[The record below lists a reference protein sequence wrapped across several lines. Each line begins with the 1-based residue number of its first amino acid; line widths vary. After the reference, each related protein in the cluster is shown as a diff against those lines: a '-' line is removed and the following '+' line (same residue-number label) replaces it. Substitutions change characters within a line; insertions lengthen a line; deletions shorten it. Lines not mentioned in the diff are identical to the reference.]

1 MTGRGER
8 GAGGTLQHIDL
19 EHADLL
25 SDEAVADPYPLLAAL
40 REHDPVHWS
49 TKYRS
54 WFITRYEDV
63 AAALRDDRFSSD
75 RITPYRRAKLEGPD
89 ADPRVRAA
97 FEVLEGW
104 MVFKDQ
110 PDHKRLRRLLSRAF
124 TPRAVTQMTSSIE
137 VITEELLDGIVAAGT
152 GTVDLIGDLAYPL
165 TASVIADML
174 GVPREDREQFK
185 DWSDQITGLVFG
197 GMGDATRYAVGAEG
211 MAELTSYL
219 AELVRTHER
228 APADDLISAMISAR
242 DARDALSHDEVIAT
256 GVLLLFAGHE
266 TTTNLIGSGLLALL
280 QHPGQRRLLDERPEL
295 VGGAVEEVLRY
306 DGPAKTV
313 ARVMGDDVELR
324 GRRLRRG
331 ERVFLSPSS
340 ANRDPEVFADPDT
353 LDITRDR
360 TGQLGF
366 GVGMHYCLGAPL
378 ARLEA
383 SIAIPRALARLPGL
397 RLSGEALEWHPVLLS
412 RGMQRFP
419 AQFTAP

>member
-1 MTGRGER
+1 MT
-8 GAGGTLQHIDL
+8 AQHMDL
-19 EHADLL
+19 ERADLL
-25 SDEAVADPYPLLAAL
+25 SDEAVTDPYPLLAAL

-49 TKYRS
+49 TRYRS
-54 WFITRYEDV
+54 WFITRYDDV

-89 ADPRVRAA
+89 TDPRVRAA
-97 FEVLEGW
+97 FGVLEGW

-124 TPRAVTQMTSSIE
+124 TPRAVIRMTSTVE
-137 VITEELLDGIVAAGT
+137 EITEALLDAVTRGGT
-152 GTVDLIGDLAYPL
+152 GTVDLIGDFAYPL

-197 GMGDATRYAVGAEG
+197 GMGDATRHTVGAEG
-211 MAELTSYL
+211 MAELTAYL
-219 AELVRTHER
+219 SDLVRAHER
-228 APADDLISAMISAR
+228 QPADDLISAMINAR
-242 DARDALSHDEVIAT
+242 DAGDTLSHDEVIAT
-256 GVLLLFAGHE
+256 GILLLFAGHE
-266 TTTNLIGSGLLALL
+266 TTTNVIGSGLLALL
-280 QHPGQRRLLDERPEL
+280 QHPAQRALLDARPDM
-295 VGGAVEEVLRY
+295 VDAAVEEILRF

-324 GRRLRRG
+324 GRRLRTG

-340 ANRDPEVFADPDT
+340 ANRDPAVFEDPDT
-353 LDITRDR
+353 LDITRDKS
-360 TGQLGF
+360 GQLGF

-383 SIAIPRALARLPGL
+383 SIAIPHALERLPGL
-397 RLSGEALEWHPVLLS
+397 RLTDEPLRWHPVLLS
-412 RGMQRFP
+412 RGMQSFP
-419 AQFTAP
+419 AQFSS

>member
-1 MTGRGER
+1 MTCRGER
-8 GAGGTLQHIDL
+8 SDGGTLQHIDL

-40 REHDPVHWS
+40 REQDPVHWS
-49 TKYRS
+49 TRYRS
-54 WFITRYEDV
+54 WFVTRHDDV
-63 AAALRDDRFSSD
+63 TAALRDERFSSD

-97 FEVLEGW
+97 FGVLEGW

-124 TPRAVTQMTSSIE
+124 TPRAVLQMTSTVE
-137 VITEELLDGIVAAGT
+137 QITEELLDAVVGRET
-152 GTVDLIGDLAYPL
+152 GTVDLIGDFAYPL

-185 DWSDQITGLVFG
+185 DWSDQITGMVFG

-219 AELVRTHER
+219 SDLVRRHER
-228 APADDLISAMISAR
+228 EPADDLISAMISAR
-242 DARDALSHDEVIAT
+242 DDRDALSQDEVIAT

-266 TTTNLIGSGLLALL
+266 TTTNLIGSGILALL
-280 QHPGQRRLLDERPEL
+280 QHPSQRRLLDARPEL
-295 VGGAVEEVLRY
+295 VGGAVEEALRF

-324 GRRLRRG
+324 GRLLRRG
-331 ERVFLSPSS
+331 ERVFLSPSA
-340 ANRDPEVFADPDT
+340 ANRDPEVFDDPDT
-353 LDITRDR
+353 LDITRAKA
-360 TGQLGF
+360 GQLGF
-366 GVGMHYCLGAPL
+366 GIGMHYCLGAPL

-383 SIAIPRALARLPGL
+383 SVAIPRAFARLPEL
-397 RLSGEALEWHPVLLS
+397 RLTDEPLRWHPVLLS

-419 AQFTAP
+419 ARFTTP

>member
-1 MTGRGER
+1 MTAHNTDVEHTDVRHLDPER
-8 GAGGTLQHIDL
+8 
-19 EHADLL
+19 ADLL
-25 SDEAVADPYPLLAAL
+25 GDEAVADPYPLLAAL

-49 TKYRS
+49 AKYRS
-54 WFITRYEDV
+54 WFITRYDDV

-110 PDHKRLRRLLSRAF
+110 PDHLRLRRLLSRAF
-124 TPRAVTQMTSSIE
+124 TPRAVTRMTSSVEEIAA
-137 VITEELLDGIVAAGT
+137 ELLDGIVARGT
-152 GTVDLIGDLAYPL
+152 GDVDLVGDFAYPL

-174 GVPREDREQFK
+174 GVPRADREQFK

-197 GMGDATRYAVGAEG
+197 GMGDATRHTVGAQG

-219 AELVRTHER
+219 ADLVRAHER

-242 DARDALSHDEVIAT
+242 DDRDALSHDEVIST

-266 TTTNLIGSGLLALL
+266 TTTNLIGNGILALL
-280 QHPGQRRLLDERPEL
+280 RNPAQLALLRDRPGL
-295 VGGAVEEVLRY
+295 VDGMVEEALRF

-324 GRRLRRG
+324 GRHLRRG

-340 ANRDPEVFADPDT
+340 ANRDPAVFADPDT
-353 LDITRDR
+353 LDITREKS
-360 TGQLGF
+360 GQLGF
-366 GVGMHYCLGAPL
+366 GIGMHYCLGAPL

-383 SIAIPRALARLPGL
+383 SIAIPRAFARLPGL
-397 RLSGEALEWHPVLLS
+397 RLTDESLRWHPVLLS

-419 AQFTAP
+419 ARFTTP

>member
-1 MTGRGER
+1 MTAQNFDVEH
-8 GAGGTLQHIDL
+8 TDLEHTDL

-25 SDEAVADPYPLLAAL
+25 GADAVADPYPLLAAL

-49 TKYRS
+49 AKYRS
-54 WFITRYEDV
+54 WFVTRYDDV
-63 AAALRDDRFSSD
+63 AAALRDERFSSD

-89 ADPRVRAA
+89 ADPGVRAA

-110 PDHKRLRRLLSRAF
+110 PDHRRLRRLLSRAF
-124 TPRAVTQMTSSIE
+124 TPRAVTEMSSSVE
-137 VITEELLDGIVAAGT
+137 VIASELLDGIVARGT
-152 GTVDLIGDLAYPL
+152 GAVDLIGDFAYPL

-197 GMGDATRYAVGAEG
+197 GMGDATRHAVGAEG
-211 MAELTSYL
+211 MAELTAYL
-219 AELVRTHER
+219 SELVRAHER
-228 APADDLISAMISAR
+228 EPADDLISAMISAR
-242 DARDALSHDEVIAT
+242 DDKDALSHDEVIAT

-266 TTTNLIGSGLLALL
+266 TTTNLIGSGILALL
-280 QHPGQRRLLDERPEL
+280 EHPGQLDLLRSRPEL
-295 VGGAVEEVLRY
+295 VAGAVEEALRY

-313 ARVMGDDVELR
+313 ARVMGEDVELR

-331 ERVFLSPSS
+331 ERVFLCPSA
-340 ANRDPEVFADPDT
+340 ANRDPAVFEAPDT
-353 LDITRDR
+353 FDITRER
-360 TGQLGF
+360 SGQLGF
-366 GVGMHYCLGAPL
+366 GLGMHFCLGAPL

-383 SIAIPRALARLPGL
+383 SIAIPRALDRLPGL
-397 RLSGEALEWHPVLLS
+397 RRTDEALAWHPVLLS

-419 AQFTAP
+419 ARFTAP

>member
-8 GAGGTLQHIDL
+8 SDGGTLQHADL
-19 EHADLL
+19 QHADLL
-25 SDEAVADPYPLLAAL
+25 GAEAVADPYPLLAAL

-49 TKYRS
+49 ARYRS
-54 WFITRYEDV
+54 WFVTRHDDV
-63 AAALRDDRFSSD
+63 AAALRDERFSSD

-89 ADPRVRAA
+89 ADPGVRAA

-104 MVFKDQ
+104 MVFKDP

-124 TPRAVTQMTSSIE
+124 TPRAVTQMAASVEDIAA
-137 VITEELLDGIVAAGT
+137 ELLDGILARGS
-152 GTVDLIGDLAYPL
+152 GRLDLVGDYAYPL

-185 DWSDQITGLVFG
+185 DWSDRITGLVFG
-197 GMGDATRYAVGAEG
+197 GLGDASRHTLGARG
-211 MAELTSYL
+211 MTDLTAYL
-219 AELVRTHER
+219 SDLVRAHER

-242 DARDALSHDEVIAT
+242 DELDALSHDEVIAT

-266 TTTNLIGSGLLALL
+266 TTTNLIASGILALL
-280 QHPGQRRLLDERPEL
+280 EHPGQLDLLRARPEL
-295 VGGAVEEVLRY
+295 VDGAVEEALRF

-313 ARVMGDDVELR
+313 ARVMGEDVELR
-324 GRRLRRG
+324 GRVLRRG
-331 ERVFLSPSS
+331 ERVFLSPSA
-340 ANRDPEVFADPDT
+340 ANRDPAVFADPDT
-353 LDITRDR
+353 FDITREKS
-360 TGQLGF
+360 GQLGF

-383 SIAIPRALARLPGL
+383 TISIPRAFARLPGL
-397 RLSGEALEWHPVLLS
+397 RLTDEPLEWHPVLLS

-419 AQFTAP
+419 AQFTP

>member
-1 MTGRGER
+1 VT
-8 GAGGTLQHIDL
+8 AQHIDL

-25 SDEAVADPYPLLAAL
+25 GAEAVADPYPLLAAL

-54 WFITRYEDV
+54 WFITRYDDV
-63 AAALRDDRFSSD
+63 TAALRDDRFSSD

-89 ADPRVRAA
+89 ADPGVRAA

-124 TPRAVTQMTSSIE
+124 TPKAVTQMTSSVE
-137 VITEELLDGIVAAGT
+137 VIAAELLDGIAARSVGA
-152 GTVDLIGDLAYPL
+152 VDLIGDFAYPL
-165 TASVIADML
+165 TASVIAGML
-174 GVPREDREQFK
+174 GVPRADREQFK

-197 GMGDATRYAVGAEG
+197 GMGDATRHTVGARG

-219 AELVRTHER
+219 SDLVRAHER
-228 APADDLISAMISAR
+228 EPADDLISAMISAR
-242 DARDALSHDEVIAT
+242 DDRDALSHDEVIAT

-280 QHPGQRRLLDERPEL
+280 QYPSQRRLLDERPEL
-295 VGGAVEEVLRY
+295 VGGMVEEVLRF

-324 GRRLRRG
+324 GRLLRRG
-331 ERVFLSPSS
+331 ERVFLSPSA
-340 ANRDPEVFADPDT
+340 ANRDPAVFDDPDT
-353 LDITRDR
+353 LDITREKS
-360 TGQLGF
+360 GQLGF
-366 GVGMHYCLGAPL
+366 GIGMHYCLGAPL

-383 SIAIPRALARLPGL
+383 SIAIPAALARLPGL
-397 RLSGEALEWHPVLLS
+397 GLTDESLRWHPVLLS

-419 AQFTAP
+419 AQFAP

>member
-1 MTGRGER
+1 MT
-8 GAGGTLQHIDL
+8 AQHIDL
-19 EHADLL
+19 ERADLL
-25 SDEAVADPYPLLAAL
+25 SEEAVADPYPLLAAL

-49 TKYRS
+49 AKYRS
-54 WFITRYEDV
+54 WFITRYDDV
-63 AAALRDDRFSSD
+63 AAALRDERFSSD

-89 ADPRVRAA
+89 ADPGVRAA
-97 FEVLEGW
+97 FGVLEGW

-124 TPRAVTQMTSSIE
+124 TPRAVTQMTTSVE
-137 VITEELLDGIVAAGT
+137 VIAEELLDAVVAGGS
-152 GTVDLIGDLAYPL
+152 GTVDLIGDFAYPL

-197 GMGDATRYAVGAEG
+197 GMGDASRHAAGAEG

-219 AELVRTHER
+219 ADLVRAHER
-228 APADDLISAMISAR
+228 DPADDLISAMINAR

-266 TTTNLIGSGLLALL
+266 TTTNLIGSGILALL
-280 QHPGQRRLLDERPEL
+280 QHPEQRALLDARPEL
-295 VGGAVEEVLRY
+295 VSRAVEEVLRF

-313 ARVMGDDVELR
+313 ARVMGADVELR
-324 GRRLRRG
+324 GRHLRRG
-331 ERVFLSPSS
+331 ERVFLSPSA
-340 ANRDPEVFADPDT
+340 ANRDPEVFDDPDT
-353 LDITRDR
+353 LDIIRDKS
-360 TGQLGF
+360 GQLGF
-366 GVGMHYCLGAPL
+366 GIGMHYCLGAPL

-383 SIAIPRALARLPGL
+383 SIAIPRAFARLPGL
-397 RLSGEALEWHPVLLS
+397 RLTSEPLRWHPVLLS

-419 AQFTAP
+419 AQFSP

>member
-1 MTGRGER
+1 MT
-8 GAGGTLQHIDL
+8 TQQTDL
-19 EHADLL
+19 GNADLL
-25 SDEAVADPYPLLAAL
+25 GDEAVADPYPLLAAL

-49 TKYRS
+49 AKYRS
-54 WFITRYEDV
+54 WFVTRYDDV
-63 AAALRDDRFSSD
+63 AAALRDERFSSD
-75 RITPYRRAKLEGPD
+75 RITPYRRAKLDGPD
-89 ADPRVRAA
+89 ADPGVRAA
-97 FEVLEGW
+97 FGVLEGW

-124 TPRAVTQMTSSIE
+124 TPRAVTRMTATVEDIAA
-137 VITEELLDGIVAAGT
+137 ELLDGIVGRGT
-152 GTVDLIGDLAYPL
+152 GDVDLIGDYAYPL

-197 GMGDATRYAVGAEG
+197 GMGDATRHAVGAEG
-211 MAELTSYL
+211 MADLTAYL
-219 AELVRTHER
+219 ADLVRAHER
-228 APADDLISAMISAR
+228 DPADDLISAMISAR
-242 DARDALSHDEVIAT
+242 DDRDALSHDEVIAT

-280 QHPGQRRLLDERPEL
+280 AHPAQRRLLDARPDL
-295 VGGAVEEVLRY
+295 VAGAVEEALRF

-331 ERVFLSPSS
+331 ERVFLCPSS
-340 ANRDPEVFADPDT
+340 ANRDPEVFDAPDT
-353 LDITRDR
+353 FDVTRER
-360 TGQLGF
+360 SGQLGF
-366 GVGMHYCLGAPL
+366 GLGMHFCLGAPL

-383 SIAIPRALARLPGL
+383 SIAIPRALARLPEL
-397 RLSGEALEWHPVLLS
+397 RLTDEPLSWHPVLLS

-419 AQFTAP
+419 ARFTAP